1 MSNRK
6 KNLIIGAIV
15 NYAWEEISLFFDSIK
30 NIKFENCDIVL
41 LVSKI
46 NEETINKIKSFGVL
60 VYQIDE
66 KYLKG
71 PIIHTRWEII
81 MDYLYKNYY
90 KYKYVFTLDI
100 RDAYFQDD
108 PFKYYNLTKSYLGI
122 SINDGILDENPYK
135 DWIINDYGIEKQKLI
150 KNKRTFYADTV
161 WGTID
166 KIYAFSKIMTE
177 NLGADSSK
185 NLKAESIGNY
195 IIYYNK
201 VFKDCLI
208 KSDNNDGYV
217 LTLSSESHD
226 PNIIIYNKQ
235 GKKAAVIHLY
245 DKHKEITESYYNSY
259 ASIKIFITF
268 L

>member
-1 MSNRK
+1 
-6 KNLIIGAIV
+6 
-15 NYAWEEISLFFDSIK
+15 
-30 NIKFENCDIVL
+30 
-41 LVSKI
+41 
-46 NEETINKIKSFGVL
+46 
-60 VYQIDE
+60 
-66 KYLKG
+66 
-71 PIIHTRWEII
+71 

>member
-1 MSNRK
+1 
-6 KNLIIGAIV
+6 
-15 NYAWEEISLFFDSIK
+15 
-30 NIKFENCDIVL
+30 
-41 LVSKI
+41 
-46 NEETINKIKSFGVL
+46 
-60 VYQIDE
+60 
-66 KYLKG
+66 
-71 PIIHTRWEII
+71 
-81 MDYLYKNYY
+81 
-90 KYKYVFTLDI
+90 
-100 RDAYFQDD
+100 
-108 PFKYYNLTKSYLGI
+108 
-122 SINDGILDENPYK
+122 
-135 DWIINDYGIEKQKLI
+135 
-150 KNKRTFYADTV
+150 
-161 WGTID
+161 
-166 KIYAFSKIMTE
+166 MTE

-217 LTLSSESHD
+217 LTLSSESRD

-245 DKHKEITESYYNSY
+245 DKHKKITEFYYNSY